1 MHNFVLFQIYIFNEN
16 GTKIA
21 ITPPISVEIIHR
33 FNCNLLAI
41 GQNTY
46 INLILFYLTLPG
58 DTKKKENGIK
68 IIIRSLSCRI
78 SPNSILTC

>member
-1 MHNFVLFQIYIFNEN
+1 MHNFILFQIYIFNEN

-21 ITPPISVEIIHR
+21 ITPPLSVEIIPR

-58 DTKKKENGIK
+58 DTKKKK
-68 IIIRSLSCRI
+68 MVLK
-78 SPNSILTC
+78 